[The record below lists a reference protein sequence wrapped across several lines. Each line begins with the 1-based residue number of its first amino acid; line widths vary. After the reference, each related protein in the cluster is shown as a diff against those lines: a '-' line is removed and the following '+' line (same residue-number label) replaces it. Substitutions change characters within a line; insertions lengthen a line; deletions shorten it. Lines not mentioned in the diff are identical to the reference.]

1 MRMKKNHYECV
12 VIINAAL
19 EDDQIEASLSRVS
32 EIITTNGGEI
42 SDLERWGRKRLAY
55 PIQKSKSG
63 FYGIYRYIAPTE
75 AVSKIERLLRLD
87 ETVVRYLTVSM
98 DKEAL
103 EYFENSKV
111 ERETRKTEDA
121 DAAQEIDET
130 PQETEAADSTLN
142 DSNDSDSE
150 NN

>member
-1 MRMKKNHYECV
+1 MKKNHYECV

-42 SDLERWGRKRLAY
+42 FDLEKWGRKRLAY

-63 FYGIYRYIAPTE
+63 FYAICRYVAPTE
-75 AVSKIERLLRLD
+75 AISKIERLLRLD
-87 ETVVRYLTVSM
+87 ETVVRYLTVTM

-103 EYFENSKV
+103 EYFEKSKV
-111 ERETRKTEDA
+111 ERETVKTEETETTE
-121 DAAQEIDET
+121 QSDET
-130 PQETEAADSTLN
+130 TQEAEPAGSDVI

>member
-1 MRMKKNHYECV
+1 MKKNHYECV

-42 SDLERWGRKRLAY
+42 FDLERWGRKRLAY

-63 FYGIYRYIAPTE
+63 FYAICRYVAPTE

-87 ETVVRYLTVSM
+87 ETVVRYLTVTM
-98 DKEAL
+98 DNEAL
-103 EYFENSKV
+103 EYFEKSKDD
-111 ERETRKTEDA
+111 RETAKDEEA
-121 DAAQEIDET
+121 ESAEQNDET
-130 PQETEAADSTLN
+130 TQETEPAGSDVK
-142 DSNDSDSE
+142 DSNDLDSE

>member
-1 MRMKKNHYECV
+1 MKKNHYECV

-42 SDLERWGRKRLAY
+42 FDLERWGRKRLAY

-63 FYGIYRYIAPTE
+63 FYAICRYVAPTE

-87 ETVVRYLTVSM
+87 ETVVRYLTVTM
-98 DKEAL
+98 DNEAL
-103 EYFENSKV
+103 EYFEKSKDD
-111 ERETRKTEDA
+111 RETAKDEEA
-121 DAAQEIDET
+121 ESAEQNDET
-130 PQETEAADSTLN
+130 TQETEPAGSDVI
-142 DSNDSDSE
+142 DSNDLDSE